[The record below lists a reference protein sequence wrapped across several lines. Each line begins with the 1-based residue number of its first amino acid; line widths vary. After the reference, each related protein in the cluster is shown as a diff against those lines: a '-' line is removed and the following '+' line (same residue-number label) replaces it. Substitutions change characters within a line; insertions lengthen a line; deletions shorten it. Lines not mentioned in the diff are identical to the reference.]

1 MARAEMYA
9 IHVCA
14 RIRAMRSDLFSRA
27 QIEDIL
33 EGHDLA
39 ATIDRLLAS
48 PYKQEMAEAL
58 TRYQG
63 ANAVEDAVTRNMVR
77 TFRRLAGYR
86 RQSRFQELA
95 QLFLARWDLAA
106 VKALLRARH
115 HDVAGDAARATF
127 FPGPTLTAALLE
139 DLAGRPSMPDLV
151 AGLAAWNANL
161 GGCLANRIQRYA
173 HDHDLPA
180 LEDVL
185 DRRYF
190 VENAQAAKTAR
201 DENSQ
206 QVRTVLRMEIDRI
219 NLRALFR
226 LIDAKA
232 GPDAIMARMLPEGTL
247 SQELLAR
254 MAEAPN
260 IAEVMELLGT
270 TSYRELVEVLYHFVQ
285 TRLFSPIERHF
296 ELALMHG
303 VRRLARRYPL
313 GIAVLMDYAW
323 QKYNEVANLR
333 LIARSEARYLPRGR
347 VREELLYV

>member
-1 MARAEMYA
+1 VARVEMYA

-14 RIRAMRSDLFSRA
+14 RARAMRGDLLSRA
-27 QIEDIL
+27 QIEDIV

-39 ATIDRLLAS
+39 ATIDRLLDS

-63 ANAVEDAVTRNMVR
+63 ADAVEDAVTRNMVH

-86 RQSRFQELA
+86 RRSRFQELT

-127 FPGPTLTAALLE
+127 FPGPTLTVPLLE
-139 DLAGRPSMPDLV
+139 DLAGRASMPDLV
-151 AGLAAWNANL
+151 AGLASWNTNL
-161 GGCLANRIQRYA
+161 CGCLAKHLKNYETDR
-173 HDHDLPA
+173 DLGA
-180 LEDVL
+180 LEEAL
-185 DRRYF
+185 DRRYY
-190 VENAQAAKTAR
+190 VENAKAAKTAR

-206 QVRTVLRMEIDRI
+206 QVRTVLCMEIDRI

-226 LIDAKA
+226 LMDAKA
-232 GPDAIMARMLPEGTL
+232 GPEAIMARMLPEGTL
-247 SQELLAR
+247 SRDVLAR
-254 MAEAPN
+254 MAEAPD
-260 IAEVMELLGT
+260 ITEVMELLGA
-270 TSYRELVEVLYHFVQ
+270 TSYRELVEVLYQFVQ

-323 QKYNEVANLR
+323 QKYNEVVNLR